1 MISFEEALRTTL
13 SLGIRTGTARVPL
26 AEACNRILAEDVV
39 SDLDMPPFDKSAVDG
54 YACRLDDAGSTGPL
68 RVLETLPAGRMP
80 AHAVEPGTCTRIMTG
95 AVVPPGAECVV
106 MVEDSEATGPNHVRF
121 TRPRT
126 ALNICYRAEDIRK
139 GERVLQAGCRITPA
153 HVAVLAAMGVAE
165 PLVAGLPT
173 VGILS
178 TGDEIVEPGQVPNG
192 AQIRNSNAWQLLA
205 QAAAV
210 PAKTNY
216 YGIIPDDPS
225 ALSLAIDRACSENDV
240 VILTGGVSM
249 GDFDFVPAKL
259 KDAGIEILF
268 KSVAIQPGRPTVFG
282 YGRDTS
288 VFGLPGNPVS
298 AYILFE
304 VLVKPFLLA
313 MMGFGGESKGL
324 RLPMGSLY
332 RRRNTARK
340 GLVPVVIRD
349 GEVFPV
355 EYHGSAHINAYTM
368 AEAVL
373 EVETGVGTI
382 EKGETV
388 HVRPL

>member
-1 MISFEEALRTTL
+1 MISFEEALRITR
-13 SLGIRTGTARVPL
+13 SLGIRTGTLRVPL
-26 AEACNRILAEDVV
+26 AEACNRILAEDIL

-54 YACRLDDAGSTGPL
+54 YACRIEEATSTEPL

-80 AHAVEPGTCTRIMTG
+80 EHVIEPGTCTRIMTG
-95 AVVPPGAECVV
+95 AVVPPGAGCVV
-106 MVEDSEATGPNHVRF
+106 MVEDSEAVSPGYVRF
-121 TRPRT
+121 TRPNG

-139 GERVLQAGCRITPA
+139 GELVLQAGCRITPA
-153 HVAVLAAMGVAE
+153 HVAVLAAMGIAE
-165 PLVAGLPT
+165 PLVSALPA

-178 TGDEIVEPGQVPNG
+178 TGDEIVEPDRVPAG

-210 PAKTNY
+210 PAKTSY
-216 YGIIPDDPS
+216 YGIIPDDPE
-225 ALSLAIDRACSENDV
+225 ALSSAINRACSENDV

-259 KDAGIEILF
+259 KDAGIQILF

-298 AYILFE
+298 AYVLFE
-304 VLVKPFLLA
+304 VLVKPYLLS
-313 MMGFGGESKGL
+313 MMGFVGEPKGL
-324 RLPMGSLY
+324 RLPLGSLY
-332 RRRNTARK
+332 RRRNVARK
-340 GLVPVVIRD
+340 GLVPVAIRN

-368 AEAVL
+368 ADAVL

-382 EKGETV
+382 EKGELV
-388 HVRPL
+388 NVRLL